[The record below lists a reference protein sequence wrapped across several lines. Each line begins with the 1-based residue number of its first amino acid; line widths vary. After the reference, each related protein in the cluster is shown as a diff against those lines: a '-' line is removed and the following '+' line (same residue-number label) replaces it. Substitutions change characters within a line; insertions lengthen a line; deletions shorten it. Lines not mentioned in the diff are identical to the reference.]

1 MTMTWQT
8 VLSLR
13 DYPQAFYYLIL
24 WFMMSD
30 GVFVIGTIATLFAD
44 AEIDWG
50 CMPKR
55 FVCL

>member
-1 MTMTWQT
+1 MA
-8 VLSLR
+8 LKE
-13 DYPQAFYYLIL
+13 YKHAANYLLL
-24 WFMMSD
+24 WFIFSD

-55 FVCL
+55 